1 MRAPSVLVL
10 RRADVAALLDMREC
24 IAAVEEIFRRDA
36 EGRTLPGGLLS
47 IPAVGGGFHVKAAG
61 LIGKP
66 SRFAAK
72 VNGNFV
78 GNRERFGLPT
88 IQGVIVLCDAERG
101 SPLAVLDSAEIT
113 GLRTAAA
120 ATSSSAVPVL
130 SKTKVSRSAVRPG
143 FRPETTSASSACTS
157 CRLIAPE
164 ASA

>member
-1 MRAPSVLVL
+1 PSVLVL

-120 ATSSSAVPVL
+120 TAVAARHLARPRPAVAPVRRRGRDARRRRHGL
-130 SKTKVSRSAVRPG
+130 PG
-143 FRPETTSASSACTS
+143 
-157 CRLIAPE
+157 
-164 ASA
+164 